1 MPPAGRGAA
10 SRCAGG
16 APRGTSALPLPPL
29 ELFVYG
35 ASQEAPLR
43 YAPLLRLGLTRQ
55 GRLGP

>member
-1 MPPAGRGAA
+1 MPPAGRGA
-10 SRCAGG
+10 SGGG

-43 YAPLLRLGLTRQ
+43 YAPLLRLGLARR
-55 GRLGP
+55 GRSGP